1 VQNYLHFFLKCI
13 DFWIAIYYNLNVSNP
28 KGEILARTGRPT
40 QDPKSKQFRIRL
52 TETEFLKLAE
62 LSQELNLTKSDTIR
76 YCINL
81 ALDKKKSKA

>member
-1 VQNYLHFFLKCI
+1 MSLTQKEKF
-13 DFWIAIYYNLNVSNP
+13 
-28 KGEILARTGRPT
+28 LARTGRPT

-52 TETEFLKLAE
+52 TESEFLKLAE
-62 LSQELNLTKSDTIR
+62 LSKDLNLNKSETIR